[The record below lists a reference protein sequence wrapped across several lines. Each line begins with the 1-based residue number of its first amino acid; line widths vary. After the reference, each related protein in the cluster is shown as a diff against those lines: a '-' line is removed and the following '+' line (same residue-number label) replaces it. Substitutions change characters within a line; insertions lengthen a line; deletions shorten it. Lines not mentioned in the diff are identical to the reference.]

1 MPIMFNTDDL
11 VTSVGVG
18 EPSND
23 DDPKLNTSTGSCD
36 VGNLDEGNTRVFV
49 VVVLFQCTYYF
60 TCNSDHHVT

>member
-1 MPIMFNTDDL
+1 MFNTDDL

-36 VGNLDEGNTRVFV
+36 VGNLDESVCSS
-49 VVVLFQCTYYF
+49 CT
-60 TCNSDHHVT
+60 VTVHLLLYM